1 MVEYVL
7 FELYDGLVMA
17 LGVVRGWL
25 GSGSLQIFA
34 TVARCR
40 AGEPH

>member
-1 MVEYVL
+1 M
-7 FELYDGLVMA
+7 FSELHDGLVMA

-25 GSGSLQIFA
+25 GSGFLQIFA

-40 AGEPH
+40 VGEPN